1 MKVGII
7 GAGVGGLGSAI
18 RFAQAGHDV
27 TVFEANQHPGG
38 KINNLELGEYR
49 WDMGPSLFTGPN
61 YVKDLYDL
69 CNEDFSSFE
78 YRKLDECFRYFFSDG
93 TQFTLS
99 ADHDKMI
106 DTLAKNLGED
116 KKTLQQYLVK
126 SKGNYE
132 AIAPLFIE
140 SSLHRWRHLFNRKL
154 LKALGRLAKYRLN
167 KTMHEEN
174 VAVFKN
180 SKTAQLMDRYATYNG
195 SSPYKAPA
203 MLNMIQHLELNEGV
217 YLPKDGM
224 VQIAQ
229 SLYRLAEKQGA
240 KFRFSEPVVEIKRNS
255 NRVTGLQTEH
265 NTYEFDVVVS
275 NMDVLH
281 TYRKLLPDFE
291 HPPEKILDQ
300 ERSSSAMVFYWGIKK
315 EFDQLG
321 VHNMFFA
328 EDYKAEFDALFSSRT
343 LYHDPS
349 IYIHIT
355 SKEKSEDAPK
365 GCENWFTMINVPVNT
380 GQDWGEYREKAR
392 ASIIK
397 RLSKELNCNIEDLI
411 EEEFVMDAPFI
422 EKKYSGAMGSIYG
435 NSSNNKYAAFY
446 RHPNFSKKIKGL
458 YFAGVTVH
466 PGGGIPLAL
475 NSSKIAYDCFKKDY
489 SL

>member
-18 RFAQAGHDV
+18 RFAQAGHEV
-27 TVFEANQHPGG
+27 TVFEANHHPGG
-38 KINNLELGEYR
+38 KINNLKLGDYR

-69 CNEDFSSFE
+69 CGEDYSTFE
-78 YRKLDECFRYFFSDG
+78 FRKLDECFRYFFSDG
-93 TQFTLS
+93 TRFTLS

-106 DTLAKNLGED
+106 DTLADNLGED
-116 KKTLQQYLVK
+116 KKVLQRYLSK

-154 LKALGRLAKYRLN
+154 LRALGRLTKYRLH

-180 SKTAQLMDRYATYNG
+180 PKTAQLMDRYATYNG

-217 YLPKDGM
+217 FLPKNGM

-229 SLYRLAEKQGA
+229 SLHGLAERQGA
-240 KFRFSEPVVEIKRNS
+240 QFNFGERVNKIIYDNGRVIGIKTDLKS
-255 NRVTGLQTEH
+255 
-265 NTYEFDVVVS
+265 YDFDVVVS

-281 TYRKLLPDFE
+281 TYRKLLPNFE

-315 EFDQLG
+315 EFEQLG
-321 VHNMFFA
+321 VHNMFFS

-355 SKEKSEDAPK
+355 SKEKSEDAPN
-365 GCENWFTMINVPVNT
+365 GCENWFTMINAPVNT
-380 GQDWGEYREKAR
+380 GQDWEKYREIAR

-397 RLSKELNCNIEDLI
+397 RLSKELNCNIESLI

-475 NSSKIAYDCFKKDY
+475 NSAKIAFDCFKEDY
-489 SL
+489 SK